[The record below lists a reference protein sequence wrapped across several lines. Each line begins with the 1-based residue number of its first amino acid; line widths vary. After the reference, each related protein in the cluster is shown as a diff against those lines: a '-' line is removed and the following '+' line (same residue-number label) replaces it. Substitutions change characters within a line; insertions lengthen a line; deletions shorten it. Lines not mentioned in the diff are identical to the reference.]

1 MYKIT
6 WAVKALKQL
15 KRIDK
20 PQQKKIVLGVR
31 QLMEWPECRNV
42 KALEKHKYDYRL
54 RIGRYRVFFNIEAD
68 LKITRIEEV
77 KKRNGRTY

>member
-15 KRIDK
+15 KKIDK
-20 PQQKKIVLGVR
+20 PQQNKVVRGVR

-42 KALEKHKYDYRL
+42 KALENHKYEYRL
-54 RIGRYRVFFNIEAD
+54 RIGRYRVFFNVEAE

-77 KKRNGRTY
+77 KKRDGRTY